1 MKKAFSIRIIFRI
14 ICCAVF
20 LCIIPAV
27 AAQNISS
34 ESIIDWTQ
42 KTFVS
47 TVQLDMAAAGLTF
60 PAGKNTALTSIN
72 TKLPMLLK
80 DPLLALYVDSSMQL
94 GDLVLNSTLPYDTI
108 TSIIGSSE
116 KTPGIYSQSSLQ
128 LTLNHT
134 LDLQNIGRLLI
145 KHNKPYTPDIPV
157 EQTASR
163 PYTGIIIDAR
173 GTMPVQG
180 EFVSAEVEPCFF
192 PKIWDE
198 TMTLLYER
206 NMMDPETARQ
216 NGIVAYDYTEDA
228 TRYRERIGIDP
239 LWIKA
244 RKVYGINRTD
254 PVISR
259 TDALKILS
267 VPENLELLRTGKVVI
282 LLDEDKLIHPAA
294 APQKDE
300 AYYVV
305 LREITRFLYEN
316 KVPDVIINDSH
327 TGTQISIQNLR
338 FVADSSE
345 LLPDEKER
353 LDSIADMLRDIADS
367 NEFSITVEG
376 HTASVGKPTG
386 ELNLS
391 IERAQAIIQAMADR
405 GVNTS
410 EFTYKGFGGT
420 VPLGDNATEE
430 GRAQNRRVEI
440 LIIPKATY
448 IQKDWGA
455 TGSMEQ

>member
-20 LCIIPAV
+20 LCIIPAA

-216 NGIVAYDYTEDA
+216 NGIVAYDYSEDA
-228 TRYRERIGIDP
+228 IRYRERIGIDP

-267 VPENLELLRTGKVVI
+267 IPENLELLRTGKVVI

-391 IERAQAIIQAMADR
+391 IERAQAIIQAMSDR

>member
-1 MKKAFSIRIIFRI
+1 MKKAFSIRIIARI

-20 LCIIPAV
+20 LCIIPAA

-42 KTFVS
+42 KTFTS

-145 KHNKPYTPDIPV
+145 KHNNPYTPDIPV

-327 TGTQISIQNLR
+327 TGTQISIQHLR

>member
-1 MKKAFSIRIIFRI
+1 MKKAFSIRIIARI

-20 LCIIPAV
+20 LCIIPAA

-42 KTFVS
+42 KTFTS

-391 IERAQAIIQAMADR
+391 IERAQAIIQAMSDR

>member
-1 MKKAFSIRIIFRI
+1 MKKAFSIRIIARI

-20 LCIIPAV
+20 LCIIPAA

-316 KVPDVIINDSH
+316 KVPDVVVNNSY
-327 TGTQISIQNLR
+327 TGTQISIQNLQ

-345 LLPDEKER
+345 LLPAEKER